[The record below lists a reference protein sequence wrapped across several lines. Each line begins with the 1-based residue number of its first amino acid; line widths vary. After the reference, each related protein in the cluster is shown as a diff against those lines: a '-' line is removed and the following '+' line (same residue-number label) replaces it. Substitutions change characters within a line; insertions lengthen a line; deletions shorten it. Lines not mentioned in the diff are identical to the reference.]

1 MDHDVVIIGGSF
13 TGHAA
18 AAGVMAG
25 GSAHRS
31 LIFSADLTP
40 AA

>member
-1 MDHDVVIIGGSF
+1 MDHDVTIIGGSF
-13 TGHAA
+13 AGQAA
-18 AAGVMAG
+18 AARVISG

-31 LIFSADLTP
+31 LIFSADLAP